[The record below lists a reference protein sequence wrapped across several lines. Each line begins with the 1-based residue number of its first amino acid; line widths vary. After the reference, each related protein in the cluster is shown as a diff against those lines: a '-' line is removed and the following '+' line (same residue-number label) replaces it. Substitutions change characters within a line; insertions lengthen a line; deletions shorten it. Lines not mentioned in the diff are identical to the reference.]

1 MNKVKIKKKNQLSI
15 DVSSAQNYIGDMVYQ
30 LYEIADLAGLEH
42 EAHLLHATSLAITS
56 NKNTA
61 KG

>member
-1 MNKVKIKKKNQLSI
+1 MNKVKIQKKNKLNI
-15 DVSSAQNYIGDMVYQ
+15 EEGAARNYIGDMVYQ